1 MSVRLRIVGHTGE
14 SRISA
19 NFAPVKSASVR
30 LPILSAA
37 SAAGA
42 SNIKVVGV
50 ADFAPGQTIMI
61 DTGASLE
68 TAVIG
73 VLICSRRSTVLHV
86 SPTGPPTRYN
96 FDQR

>member
-1 MSVRLRIVGHTGE
+1 MNWLDELGRRVPVGKRRSPVAGMSVRLRIVGHTGE

-50 ADFAPGQTIMI
+50 ADFAPG
-61 DTGASLE
+61 
-68 TAVIG
+68 
-73 VLICSRRSTVLHV
+73 
-86 SPTGPPTRYN
+86 
-96 FDQR
+96 